1 MHESSLPL
9 IRTHIVRHEGYSF
22 TSFHNCGFLSSRLSI
37 RGFYLFIHY
46 FFVCTLST
54 IITHYLRSTASLRLT
69 IFFSW
74 FSHYG
79 VRGKYL
85 NTIIPAPFP
94 LNWNGVLSSPHIY
107 ALCVSYRRRLLA
119 RFLSSAKNALTNA
132 SVTFCLSSHVGSSPF
147 CHFTR

>member
-9 IRTHIVRHEGYSF
+9 ACTHIVRHEDYSF

-54 IITHYLRSTASLRLT
+54 MITHYLRSTASLRLT

-94 LNWNGVLSSPHIY
+94 LNWNGVLSFAAYI
-107 ALCVSYRRRLLA
+107 RLM
-119 RFLSSAKNALTNA
+119 RFLSASSFGAL
-132 SVTFCLSSHVGSSPF
+132 SLFCEKCF
-147 CHFTR
+147 D